1 MGKGFINLAWE
12 NFQTNIPQAFQ
23 KVRSSEDFCDVTL
36 VCDDEGLVEAHRV
49 ILASGSQFFQKLLST
64 GRLGPNPHPLLYL
77 RGVSAGQLEAVLDF
91 LYRGE
96 ARLREGELKAFLELA
111 QQLGISGLMEDPDWL
126 DKHQSTNERD
136 MKVNFIELENNES
149 HSSNEDFTQRSYK
162 NDAEILEEN
171 INQFSTK
178 EKEVKNAN
186 DFDSQSVK
194 SEIGDDEN
202 ISGLMN
208 TKKTFPFNH
217 ATNNMESFKCNYCQN
232 VMKTKQ
238 LILKHTLR
246 RHTEEPQVKLH
257 RKVGYKPEVSN
268 EVGKHSNL
276 IWEKTEKT
284 QFENTMEQ
292 TYSKE
297 AITEALSENIFK
309 NQENITEE
317 DGPQDPLTNNI
328 AEDMIANSE
337 GTFTCKV
344 CDFVTNDTLD
354 IYIHV
359 EIHIEA
365 MKKKNT
371 AKDQSKSE
379 GQEEIKYEGK
389 RRKSSPLWNFATKA
403 SGFATCKFCNKKV
416 ATTSGNTT
424 GAMSHINSKHSEEI
438 EKYNIMAQNQMIKPS

>member
-77 RGVSAGQLEAVLDF
+77 RGVSGVQLEAVLDF

-111 QQLGISGLMEDPDWL
+111 QQLGISGLMEDPHWL
-126 DKHQSTNERD
+126 DKHQSTNDRNI
-136 MKVNFIELENNES
+136 KSNFIESENIES
-149 HSSNEDFTQRSYK
+149 PSCNGDFVQGPYK
-162 NDAEILEEN
+162 NYYEIPEEK
-171 INQFSTK
+171 FYKLARK
-178 EKEVKNAN
+178 EKEIENGN
-186 DFDSQSVK
+186 IFDSLSVK
-194 SEIGDDEN
+194 SENDDDTN
-202 ISGLMN
+202 ISGMMN
-208 TKKTFPFNH
+208 TKKPFH
-217 ATNNMESFKCNYCQN
+217 LSHSTKVMEGFKCSYCQK

-238 LILKHTLR
+238 HILKHILR
-246 RHTEEPQVKLH
+246 RHEQEPQVKLH
-257 RKVGYKPEVSN
+257 SMVGYKPEVNN
-268 EVGKHSNL
+268 EVGKQSNL
-276 IWEKTEKT
+276 IRDKTEKT
-284 QFENTMEQ
+284 QIENPMRE

-297 AITEALSENIFK
+297 AITEALIDNIFK
-309 NQENITEE
+309 NQENTTEK

-365 MKKKNT
+365 MKKKNK
-371 AKDQSKSE
+371 AKDQSKNK
-379 GQEEIKYEGK
+379 GKEEIKSEVK
-389 RRKSSPLWNFATKA
+389 RRKSSPLWNFATKG
-403 SGFATCKFCNKKV
+403 SGFATCNFCNKKV

-424 GAMSHINSKHSEEI
+424 GAMSHIKSKHSEEI